1 MRSIMAGRKASTG
14 VVSFM
19 LSVAGLMAPA
29 LSVERPEEPGV
40 QTPVTDLAQMLA
52 PLPMFCGLLGLVTA
66 LVPVVPQDE
75 EAAASDDDQDGDPL
89 AFADGMD
96 VFP

>member
-52 PLPMFCGLLGLVTA
+52 PLPMFFGLLGLVTA
-66 LVPVVPQDE
+66 LVPVGPQEE
-75 EAAASDDDQDGDPL
+75 EATPDDDDPL

-96 VFP
+96 VYP